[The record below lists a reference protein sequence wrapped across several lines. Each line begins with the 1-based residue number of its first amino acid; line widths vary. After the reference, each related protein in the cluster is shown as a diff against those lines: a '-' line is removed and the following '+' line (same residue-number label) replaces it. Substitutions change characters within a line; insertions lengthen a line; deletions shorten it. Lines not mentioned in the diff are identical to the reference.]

1 MPSPIGR
8 DQLRFKDDS
17 LILFSPIPK
26 GWRGREKR
34 GTMKSSFPGT
44 AVLWEGVQYEVVRVT
59 EQKGGWR
66 YELAAW
72 NEAEAMRV
80 SDSYDAQTEAIRE
93 TEYREAIERE
103 GKRKKYLLMTPI
115 LGLLSPQTQRR
126 FEDQFGI
133 LATRSTLISS
143 AVFLV
148 IGMGSLVLFLASSV
162 DSKAGLKTFATSIPT
177 FILLAGAYLF
187 FESLLRL
194 AAVLMMGRPFGSLY
208 GSLGELIY
216 RLIQGKRS
224 RPAPEKGN
232 SVKGTPPDPVQAQ
245 LDEYGVREPFIS
257 LLSPAEQMKF
267 QRAFSFDFVRW
278 GYLSAG
284 AILVTAGFG
293 LLSGVAGLM
302 NRTFSFGDAFSLLIA
317 GGLIWEQV
325 IRLKKISRKEPAG
338 SVLGVLVRPWI
349 RKLEARIDREN
360 AAPRSIPVPGAPNP
374 PNEG

>member
-8 DQLRFKDDS
+8 DQLRFKEER
-17 LILFSPIPK
+17 LLLFSPIPK

-34 GTMKSSFPGT
+34 GTMRSSFPGT
-44 AVLWEGVQYEVVRVT
+44 AVLWEGVHYEVVRVT

-66 YELAAW
+66 YELAVW

-80 SDSYDAQTEAIRE
+80 SDSYDAQSEARRE
-93 TEYREAIERE
+93 TEHKEAIERE
-103 GKRKKYLLMTPI
+103 AKRKKYLLMTPL

-126 FEDQFGI
+126 FEEQLGL

-148 IGMGSLVLFLASSV
+148 VGMGSLVLFLASAV
-162 DSKAGLKTFATSIPT
+162 DRKAGLKTFATSIPSV
-177 FILLAGAYLF
+177 ILLAGAYLF

-194 AAVLMMGRPFGSLY
+194 AAALMMGRPFGSLY
-208 GSLGELIY
+208 GSLGELVY
-216 RLIQGKRS
+216 RLIKGKRS

-232 SVKGTPPDPVQAQ
+232 SVKGTPPDAVQAH

-267 QRAFSFDFVRW
+267 QRAFAFDFVRW
-278 GYLSAG
+278 GFLSAG

-293 LLSGVAGLM
+293 LLSGIAGLM
-302 NRTFSFGDAFSLLIA
+302 NRTFSFGDAISLLIA
-317 GGLIWEQV
+317 GALIWEQAV
-325 IRLKKISRKEPAG
+325 RLKKLSRKEPAG
-338 SVLGVLVRPWI
+338 SVFGVLVRPWI
-349 RKLEARIDREN
+349 RKLEERIDREN
-360 AAPRSIPVPGAPNP
+360 AAGRGIAVPGAPNP
-374 PNEG
+374 PSEG